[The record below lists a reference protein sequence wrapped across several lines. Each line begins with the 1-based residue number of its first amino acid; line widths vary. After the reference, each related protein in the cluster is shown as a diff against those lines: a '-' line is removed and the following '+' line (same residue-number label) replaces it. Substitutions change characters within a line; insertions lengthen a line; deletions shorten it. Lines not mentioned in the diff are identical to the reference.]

1 MGWIRKLLREEPQ
14 ARRFFG
20 AYAQSAVGTGA
31 GVVAVVLVGYQ
42 RFHSPLAISLILL
55 ADIAPPMVLGPLF
68 GALVDRSSRRLAA
81 ISADCA
87 RALAFGG
94 MVITHSFALTFVLAL
109 VAGAGT
115 SLWKPAAMASL
126 PSVVSR
132 ERLPAATALY
142 GALTEIG
149 YTVGPGVGALVLLF
163 TGSNVLLAANA
174 GSFAFSALLLST
186 LSFGARPAAAAE
198 AKRSR
203 ILTEARAGIRVAA
216 RTPAVKM
223 VIVCASA
230 ILFFG
235 GLVNVAE
242 LLIAKQLGAGSTGY
256 ALLVT
261 LSGVAITAG
270 SVMGKSGGD
279 AATLRRRFITGLGL
293 FGVGLAGASASP
305 TFAGVALG
313 ITLGG
318 IGNGM
323 VIVFQRLIIQSTVS
337 DELLGRVFGAQVALD
352 GAAFTSSYL
361 VAAALLTAVGPR
373 VLFVISGAGAC
384 AVALATVWT
393 LRNASLGRAPAQ
405 PLAATVAEAESLAG
419 LGSPEAR

>member
-1 MGWIRKLLREEPQ
+1 MREEPQ
-14 ARRFFG
+14 APRFFG
-20 AYAQSAVGTGA
+20 AYAQSSLGTGA
-31 GVVAVVLVGYQ
+31 GYVAVVLVGYQ

-55 ADIAPPMVLGPLF
+55 ADIAPPMVFGPLF
-68 GALVDRSSRRLAA
+68 GALVDRWSRRLAA
-81 ISADCA
+81 VTADCA

-94 MVITHSFALTFVLAL
+94 MVLTHSFALTFIFAL
-109 VAGAGT
+109 VAGVGT

-149 YTVGPGVGALVLLF
+149 YTVGPGIAGLVLLF

-174 GSFAFSALLLST
+174 GSFALSALLLST
-186 LSFGARPAAAAE
+186 LSFGSRPARADRAT
-198 AKRSR
+198 RGR
-203 ILTEARAGIRVAA
+203 ILAEARAGIRVAA
-216 RTPAVKM
+216 QTPAVKM
-223 VIVCASA
+223 VIVSASS
-230 ILFFG
+230 ILFFA

-242 LLIAKQLGAGSTGY
+242 LLIARQLGAGSTGY

-305 TFAGVALG
+305 AFAGVAIG
-313 ITLGG
+313 ISLGG
-318 IGNGM
+318 VGNGM

-352 GAAFTSSYL
+352 GFAFTSSYL

-373 VLFVISGAGAC
+373 VLFVIAGAGAC
-384 AVALATVWT
+384 AVALATLWA
-393 LRNASLGRAPAQ
+393 LRTASVGGAAAR
-405 PLAATVAEAESLAG
+405 PLAATVAEAESPLAG